1 MELLWGFPAPVF
13 KHAYQ
18 SAAKVKEKEEGMM
31 RVQEA
36 KVVIKWLR

>member
-1 MELLWGFPAPVF
+1 MELLEREILRVF

-36 KVVIKWLR
+36 RVVIKWLR